1 MIAGVNHM
9 SFTVSDLDAS
19 VKFYRDVLGL
29 KVLDVSARDSK
40 FSQKVTGIEKAK
52 LRIAYLSGNNCS
64 LELVQYLSPKGK
76 KLDTAT
82 CNVGSAHI
90 CFNVKNFRK
99 FIGKLKKIKSGLQMS
114 RRWCLQDLT
123 GESSSS
129 TPKTPIQTIWNLYP
143 QNIDRIGILGG
154 IEKFSLR
161 SGCHQLA
168 LS

>member
-99 FIGKLKKIKSGLQMS
+99 FIGKLKKNKVRLANEPQMVPAGPNRGKLVVYAKDPDS
-114 RRWCLQDLT
+114 N
-123 GESSSS
+123 
-129 TPKTPIQTIWNLYP
+129 NLEF
-143 QNIDRIGILGG
+143 ISA
-154 IEKFSLR
+154 E
-161 SGCHQLA
+161 H
-168 LS
+168 